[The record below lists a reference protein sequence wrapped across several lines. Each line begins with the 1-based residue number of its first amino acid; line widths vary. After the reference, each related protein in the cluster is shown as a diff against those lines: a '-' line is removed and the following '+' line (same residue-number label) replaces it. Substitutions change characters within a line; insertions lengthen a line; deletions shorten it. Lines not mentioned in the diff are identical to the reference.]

1 MMTKVMTRDVRQG
14 ELRFDGPVY
23 VPSLDRERLTGQLRR
38 IFDCMKDG
46 RWRTLN
52 EIEQVTGDGQAS
64 ISAQLRH
71 LRKARFGS
79 HEVEKRRRGAPG
91 SGWWEYRLEENLE
104 FGGVRDQ

>member
-1 MMTKVMTRDVRQG
+1 MTKKMTINTQR
-14 ELRFDGPVY
+14 ELSFDGPDY
-23 VPSLDRERLTGQLRR
+23 VPSLDFERLTGQLRR

-52 EIEQVTGDGQAS
+52 EIEEITGDGQAS

-79 HEVEKRRRGAPG
+79 HEVEKRRRGALG

-104 FGGVRDQ
+104 SGGVRYQQ